1 MRSFAIAIIITT
13 ICAPI
18 IVNCQNENGP
28 GKKFQHFMLPS
39 YKKFQPIK
47 TADER
52 PAIENKKLE
61 IPSTIAESSVENSKP
76 ETTIDNPHVTP
87 SFSDSAYDI
96 VESSILD
103 SFLPFDSLYPDA
115 NDGTLNED
123 GFEDQEKVVD
133 VFPGALPSDFEF
145 NLEQFP
151 YAIQSESDFELDDE
165 QSPENVE
172 YKVVEEEPITKES
185 KDTKKIASKSS
196 KKSVIDSSKSS
207 SSESG
212 ETKEA
217 NDFWNEEF
225 LRRFMWI
232 MALPSSSQESVA
244 DEEPIAESI
253 ETLSEYDPKLDES
266 RYDSSAESSFVS
278 STGWKFSDSDRKST
292 SDSGYASTTSKRSYS
307 DYPDVD
313 YLDVSDSSEKESIAI
328 SLPTSEWDYIP
339 LPDADNDYHATEP
352 MEPFIPTAE
361 SPFDS
366 NQSVHTDFDEI
377 KSIPAVDSSAK
388 GIDAEKDETA
398 TPDTATAGNV
408 PIIDKGENGER
419 SVNQANNED
428 PTGPTSNQYIENH
441 NDIEDNEIP
450 HKGQP
455 DKATRISLAGF
466 LKKLFGFIPVV

>member
-1 MRSFAIAIIITT
+1 MIIIT

-28 GKKFQHFMLPS
+28 VKKFQHFMLPS
-39 YKKFQPIK
+39 YKKFQPTK
-47 TADER
+47 TADQR
-52 PAIENKKLE
+52 PAMESKKLE
-61 IPSTIAESSVENSKP
+61 IPSTIAESSVENFEP

-87 SFSDSAYDI
+87 SFSDSAYGT
-96 VESSILD
+96 VESSMLD

-151 YAIQSESDFELDDE
+151 YAIHSESDFELDDQ
-165 QSPENVE
+165 QSPENIE
-172 YKVVEEEPITKES
+172 YEVVEEQPITKES
-185 KDTKKIASKSS
+185 KNTKKIASKSS

-207 SSESG
+207 SSESD
-212 ETKEA
+212 ETKKA
-217 NDFWNEEF
+217 NDFWDEEF

-232 MALPSSSQESVA
+232 MALPESVQESEA
-244 DEEPIAESI
+244 GEKPFGESI
-253 ETLSEYDPKLDES
+253 ETLSEYDPNSDERS
-266 RYDSSAESSFVS
+266 YDSSAESSSVS
-278 STGWKFSDSDRKST
+278 STGWKFSDSDHEST
-292 SDSGYASTTSKRSYS
+292 AYSGYDSTTSKRSYS

-313 YLDVSDSSEKESIAI
+313 YLDVYDSSEKESIAD
-328 SLPTSEWDYIP
+328 SLPTSEWEYIP
-339 LPDADNDYHATEP
+339 LPDADKDYHATEP
-352 MEPFIPTAE
+352 MEPFNPTTE

-377 KSIPAVDSSAK
+377 KSIPMVDSSAK
-388 GIDAEKDETA
+388 AIDAEKDAIETA
-398 TPDTATAGNV
+398 TPDTVTADNV
-408 PIIDKGENGER
+408 PIIDKDENNER
-419 SVNQANNED
+419 SAHQANNED

-455 DKATRISLAGF
+455 DKAARISLAGF
-466 LKKLFGFIPVV
+466 LKKIFGFIPAV